1 MRWLPFFPH
10 TMGPSPSSLLASP
23 LRPSGLPPS
32 PPTPLNVLALAA
44 APCREPRRSE
54 LGEGD
59 GGQSYVP
66 PRRPPAS
73 APVTIACD
81 AAYPLCDANDK
92 RASHTRLASAIRRRI
107 RGNAGALTRSRA
119 LFPRLSGA
127 IPAAHRRRWCLPVGA
142 PPDLI
147 LAGVRAGQGVAKRE
161 NTARWGARSR
171 LSSWVVDRRAAHAPA
186 ESTRWTEVRTFA
198 ASSRARFEVLGTR
211 ADSRAPQSR
220 AGRLVAD
227 ATSAQSPAQ
236 YGEARSY

>member
-1 MRWLPFFPH
+1 ML
-10 TMGPSPSSLLASP
+10 
-23 LRPSGLPPS
+23 
-32 PPTPLNVLALAA
+32 
-44 APCREPRRSE
+44 
-54 LGEGD
+54 
-59 GGQSYVP
+59 

-81 AAYPLCDANDK
+81 AAYHLCDANDK

-119 LFPRLSGA
+119 LFPRLSGP
-127 IPAAHRRRWCLPVGA
+127 IPAAHRRRWRPPVGA
-142 PPDLI
+142 APAGLP
-147 LAGVRAGQGVAKRE
+147 AGVRAGQGVAKRE

-186 ESTRWTEVRTFA
+186 ESTRWAEVRTFA
-198 ASSRARFEVLGTR
+198 ASLRARFEVLGTR

-227 ATSAQSPAQ
+227 ATSAHSPAQ
-236 YGEARSY
+236 YGEARSYYKKKQKISSYHNFRPGGVYIPPQPHGRAPSRGSGAGRSASGPLLRCSFLTRS